1 MMATV
6 AERLTYVTPLGVAF
20 VDSATG
26 RRVSDG
32 LVVRVDGAPVGV
44 NRVGVFVVRHLAGLG
59 AVERG
64 AGDGEY
70 WANVRPVR
78 TVRVEVDDPYGRFLP
93 CAFDADVPARG
104 LFRLACGSPP
114 GEALPVELY
123 SAPARPIP
131 ACTAVVRTEL
141 WDADADAAAAWALV
155 EASVAGGPPVRG
167 LADARGRATI
177 LFPYP
182 EPSGLDGSPPSLGR
196 RPLTAQTWPV
206 AIRAYAAPQPA
217 APVARPDLC
226 DVLNQPPATLLAG
239 SPPATPVVEA
249 TLEYGRE
256 LVVRTP
262 SQSTLVLTAAAP

>member
-32 LVVRVDGAPVGV
+32 LVVRVDGGPVGV

-131 ACTAVVRTEL
+131 ACTAV
-141 WDADADAAAAWALV
+141 
-155 EASVAGGPPVRG
+155 G
-167 LADARGRATI
+167 LSDGRGRATI